1 MFGQYNTTKEANMY
15 PKFMDDLQGWNVRD
29 VACSGSGYLIC
40 ADDSL
45 IGSQVSFHGQN
56 CMPYKNLAF
65 TKVPAQGYIYIS
77 SVKVKL
83 PMEVSTH

>member
-45 IGSQVSFHGQN
+45 IGSQVSSDGQN
-56 CMPYKNLAF
+56 CMPCKNLAS
-65 TKVPAQGYIYIS
+65 TKVPAQGYICQSLTTSGSFY
-77 SVKVKL
+77 
-83 PMEVSTH
+83 P